1 MKPIKTWA
9 QYYVDLM
16 TKLGIVRFSMLLA
29 TCIIFLAIFI
39 QVGVTLFLRGNVESV
54 DLVRSIFFGLLVT
67 PWAVYFLSVV
77 VDQLEDSRQR
87 LSRLVQRLQ
96 QMRERDLELN
106 NELQEKIELLN
117 CQIEETH
124 KAETGRDQAIEDLE
138 AEVYQR
144 EKAQMESQERM
155 ALLRSFIDTSPDLVY
170 YRNER
175 EEFSGCNRAME
186 NLLGKQEKELIG
198 LTPYDVYPADVAEK
212 VIETDKEVFARNESQ
227 TYEQWLQYPDSRRAC
242 FELRKVPFFDRNGQR
257 LGLLGF
263 GRDITE
269 RKRYQE
275 ELEKA
280 SRDKTTFISTISHE
294 LRTPLN
300 GIVGLSR
307 ILLATKLDKA
317 QHQHMKTIHFS
328 AVTLGN
334 IFNDIIDLDKI
345 DRSRLEL
352 APEPMDFPGFLDD
365 LESLA
370 RLQAEQKGLY
380 LHFDRDGDIPDWIMA
395 DGTRLRQVL
404 WNLVGNAVKFTDEGG
419 VTIRCMADELMVG
432 EITLRFDIE
441 DTGIGIPLALQEE
454 IFALYFQ
461 VEGDKYATGTGIGLA
476 VSKQLVEAM
485 RGTIELDSE
494 PNEGSCFSITIKVP
508 RTSAPVDDP
517 VVAHLPCLS
526 VLLVEDVELNV
537 TVACALLEKLGHQV
551 TVARDGKQAFDCLAE
566 QSFDLVFLDIQ
577 LPDMTGF
584 DIAARLR
591 KEAQEQGHSLPPLV
605 ALTANVISDKQE
617 YLAKGM
623 DDAISKPLSSKAIKG
638 VLSRFFAH
646 KPRVS
651 NRDRLL
657 ASTPTP
663 PTIDPPKIALPTTIA
678 PPAVPAINNDESI
691 ILDSVFLN
699 DYVDTVGARILLS
712 SVDML
717 DDMSSDY
724 LRKLNEFVAAKAQDQ
739 IVDEAHKIKGAAG
752 SVGLK
757 RIQQLAQLIQSPE
770 HPDWWQE
777 MAGWSQQLNHDLP
790 GDLAVL
796 RQWLESRV

>member
-29 TCIIFLAIFI
+29 ACIILLAIFI
-39 QVGVTLFLRGNVESV
+39 QVGVTLFLRGSVESV
-54 DLVRSIFFGLLVT
+54 DMVRSIFFGLLIT

-96 QMRERDLELN
+96 QMRDRDQELN
-106 NELQEKIELLN
+106 TELQEKVELLN
-117 CQIEETH
+117 RQIEETR
-124 KAETGRDQAIEDLE
+124 KAQAARQQAIEDLE
-138 AEVYQR
+138 NEVFQR
-144 EKAQMESQERM
+144 EKAQMESQERS

-170 YRNER
+170 YRNEL
-175 EEFSGCNRAME
+175 EEFSGCNTAME
-186 NLLGKQEKELIG
+186 NLLGRQEKELIG
-198 LTPYDVYPADVAEK
+198 LTPYDVYPADVADK
-212 VIETDKEVFARNESQ
+212 VVETDKEVFARNESQ
-227 TYEQWLQYPDSRRAC
+227 TYEQWLQYPDGRRAC
-242 FELRKVPFFDRNGQR
+242 FELRKVPFFDRDGKR

-269 RKRYQE
+269 RKRYQN

-307 ILLATKLDKA
+307 ILLATELSA
-317 QHQHMKTIHFS
+317 EQRQHLKTIHFS

-334 IFNDIIDLDKI
+334 IFNDIIDLDKL
-345 DRSRLEL
+345 DRRRLEL

-380 LHFDRDGDIPDWIMA
+380 LHFDRDGDIPEWILA

-404 WNLVGNAVKFTDEGG
+404 WNLVGNAVKFTDDGG
-419 VTIRCMADELMVG
+419 VTIRCMADELTPG
-432 EITLRFDIE
+432 EVTLRFDIE
-441 DTGIGIPLALQEE
+441 DTGIGIPSALQQK

-461 VEGDKYATGTGIGLA
+461 IEGNKHATGTGIGLA
-476 VSKQLVEAM
+476 VSQQLVDAM
-485 RGTIELDSE
+485 HGSIELDSE
-494 PNEGSCFSITIKVP
+494 PGEGSCFSITITVP
-508 RTSAPVDDP
+508 TTQAPKDDP
-517 VVAHLPCLS
+517 VLAHLPCLS

-537 TVACALLEKLGHQV
+537 TVACALLEKLGHRV
-551 TVARDGKQAFDCLAE
+551 SVARDGGEAFALLA
-566 QSFDLVFLDIQ
+566 QQTFDLVFLDIQ

-584 DIAARLR
+584 DIAGRLR
-591 KEAQEQGHSLPPLV
+591 QEAEEQGTVLPPLV
-605 ALTANVISDKQE
+605 ALTANVISDKQK
-617 YLAKGM
+617 YLAGGM

-638 VLSRFFAH
+638 VLARFFGHQQPFGKA
-646 KPRVS
+646 V
-651 NRDRLL
+651 
-657 ASTPTP
+657 
-663 PTIDPPKIALPTTIA
+663 LPA
-678 PPAVPAINNDESI
+678 PEVAKSESDV
-691 ILDSVFLN
+691 ILDTVFLQ
-699 DYVDTVGARILLS
+699 DYVDTVGAKALLS

-717 DDMSSDY
+717 GTMAGDY
-724 LRKLNEFVAAKAQDQ
+724 LSRLKGFTAERRQQD
-739 IVDEAHKIKGAAG
+739 IVEEAHKIKGAAG

-757 RIQQLAQLIQSPE
+757 RVQLLAQQIQSPDL
-770 HPDWWQE
+770 PDWWE
-777 MAGWSQQLNHDLP
+777 QLDHRVSELERLLEP
-790 GDLAVL
+790 DLAEL
-796 RQWLESRV
+796 RHWLESRL

>member
-29 TCIIFLAIFI
+29 ACMILLAIFI
-39 QVGVTLFLRGNVESV
+39 QIGVTLFLRGNIEAI
-54 DLVRSIFFGLLVT
+54 DMVRSIFFGLLVT

-106 NELQEKIELLN
+106 NQLKEKVGLLN
-117 CQIEETH
+117 RQIEETH
-124 KAETGRDQAIEDLE
+124 KAEAARQQAIEDLE
-138 AEVYQR
+138 LEVVQR
-144 EKAQMESQERM
+144 ERAQMESQERS

-175 EEFSGCNRAME
+175 EELSGCNRAME
-186 NLLGKQEKELIG
+186 DLLGKPEQELIG
-198 LTPYDVYPADVAEK
+198 LTPFDVYSADVAEK
-212 VIETDKEVFARNESQ
+212 VIETDKEVFARNETQ
-227 TYEQWLQYPDSRRAC
+227 TYEQWLEYPDGRKAC
-242 FELRKVPFFDRNGQR
+242 FELRKVPFFDRNGKR
-257 LGLLGF
+257 LGLLGY

-275 ELEKA
+275 ELEQA

-307 ILLATKLDKA
+307 ILLATKLDTE
-317 QHQHMKTIHFS
+317 QYQHMKTIHFS

-334 IFNDIIDLDKI
+334 IFNDIIDLDKV

-352 APEPMDFPGFLDD
+352 APEAMDFPSFLDD

-380 LHFDRDGDIPDWIMA
+380 LHFDRDGDIPDWIWA

-419 VTIRCMADELMVG
+419 VTIRCMADELAPG

-441 DTGIGIPLALQEE
+441 DTGIGIPLALQDK

-461 VEGDKYATGTGIGLA
+461 VEGDKFATGTGIGLA
-476 VSKQLVEAM
+476 VSQQLVSAM
-485 RGTIELDSE
+485 KGDIELYSE
-494 PNEGSCFSITIKVP
+494 EGEGACFSITITVP
-508 RTSAPVDDP
+508 RTKPPVDDP
-517 VVAHLPCLS
+517 MVAHLPMLS

-551 TVARDGKQAFDCLAE
+551 TVARDGREALALLVE
-566 QSFDLVFLDIQ
+566 HRFDLVFLDIQ

-584 DIAARLR
+584 DIAAHLR
-591 KEAQEQGHSLPPLV
+591 QEAKEQQSTLPPLV
-605 ALTANVISDKQE
+605 ALTANVIRDKQE

-638 VLSRFFAH
+638 VLARFFAH
-646 KPRVS
+646 LPAAEETLIKPVLATSELTKPLVTEVS
-651 NRDRLL
+651 TNADVEL
-657 ASTPTP
+657 TPQ
-663 PTIDPPKIALPTTIA
+663 
-678 PPAVPAINNDESI
+678 EEEQ
-691 ILDSVFLN
+691 ILDTVFLN
-699 DYVDTVGARILLS
+699 DYVETVGAAILLS

-717 DDMSSDY
+717 EEMATGY
-724 LRKLNEFVAAKAQDQ
+724 LSQLNTFIDHQAYEEV
-739 IVDEAHKIKGAAG
+739 VEEAHKIKGAAG

-757 RIQQLAQLIQSPE
+757 RAQQLAQQIQSPDLPQWKQ
-770 HPDWWQE
+770 HLADW
-777 MAGWSQQLNHDLP
+777 AVDLNHYLPQDLK
-790 GDLAVL
+790 VL
-796 RQWLESRV
+796 RHWLEQRLSY

>member
-29 TCIIFLAIFI
+29 ACIILLAIFV
-39 QVGVTLFLRGNVESV
+39 QVGVTLFVRGTVESI

-106 NELQEKIELLN
+106 GELQEKIQLLN
-117 CQIEETH
+117 RQIEETH
-124 KAETGRDQAIEDLE
+124 KAEIARQQAIEDLE
-138 AEVYQR
+138 SEVFQR
-144 EKAQMESQERM
+144 EKAQMESQERS

-170 YRNER
+170 YRNEL

-186 NLLGKQEKELIG
+186 NLLGRQEKELIG
-198 LTPYDVYPADVAEK
+198 LTPHDVYPEDVAEK
-212 VIETDKEVFARNESQ
+212 VVETDKEVFARNESQ
-227 TYEQWLQYPDSRRAC
+227 TYEQWLQYPDGRRAC
-242 FELRKVPFFDRNGQR
+242 FELRKVPFFDRDGKR

-307 ILLATKLDKA
+307 ILLATELSTEQR
-317 QHQHMKTIHFS
+317 QHLKTIHFS

-334 IFNDIIDLDKI
+334 IFNDIIDLDKL

-352 APEPMDFPGFLDD
+352 APEPMDLHSFLDD
-365 LESLA
+365 LESLT

-380 LHFDRDGDIPDWIMA
+380 LHFDRDGDMPEWIMA

-404 WNLVGNAVKFTDEGG
+404 WNLVGNAVKFTDDGG
-419 VTIRCMADELMVG
+419 VTIRCMADELVPG

-441 DTGIGIPLALQEE
+441 DTGIGIPVELQQK

-461 VEGDKYATGTGIGLA
+461 VEGKKHATGTGIGLA
-476 VSKQLVEAM
+476 VSQQLVDAM
-485 RGTIELDSE
+485 HGTIELDSE
-494 PNEGSCFSITIKVP
+494 PGEGSCFTITITVP
-508 RTSAPVDDP
+508 RAQAPVDDP
-517 VVAHLPCLS
+517 VLARLPRLS
-526 VLLVEDVELNV
+526 VLLVEDVELNI
-537 TVACALLEKLGHQV
+537 TVACALLEKLGHSV
-551 TVARDGKQAFDCLAE
+551 TVARDGGEAFALLAGRAFDLI
-566 QSFDLVFLDIQ
+566 FLDIQ

-584 DIAARLR
+584 DIVARLR
-591 KEAQEQGHSLPPLV
+591 DEARTNGNALPPLV
-605 ALTANVISDKQE
+605 ALTANLISDKQQ

-638 VLSRFFAH
+638 VLARFFGH
-646 KPRVS
+646 GP
-651 NRDRLL
+651 
-657 ASTPTP
+657 
-663 PTIDPPKIALPTTIA
+663 
-678 PPAVPAINNDESI
+678 VPAGRERGEAGEPDAV
-691 ILDSVFLN
+691 LDLVFLE
-699 DYVDTVGARILLS
+699 DYVDTVGAAALLS
-712 SVDML
+712 SVELLETMAG
-717 DDMSSDY
+717 DY
-724 LRKLNEFVAAKAQDQ
+724 LARLNDFMAAGRQAD

-757 RIQQLAQLIQSPE
+757 FVQQLAQKIQSPE
-770 HPDWWQE
+770 LPAWREQVE
-777 MAGWSQQLNHDLP
+777 GWVHTLNARLPADL
-790 GDLAVL
+790 DIL
-796 RQWLESRV
+796 RHWLESRT

>member
-16 TKLGIVRFSMLLA
+16 TKLGIVRFSVLLA
-29 TCIIFLAIFI
+29 ACIILLAVFI
-39 QVGVTLFLRGNVESV
+39 QVAVTLFLKGTVESV

-106 NELQEKIELLN
+106 NELQEKILLLN
-117 CQIEETH
+117 RQIEETN
-124 KAETGRDQAIEDLE
+124 KAEAARQQAIEDME
-138 AEVYQR
+138 NEVYQR
-144 EKAQMESQERM
+144 ERAQVELQERS

-170 YRNER
+170 YRNEQ

-186 NLLGKQEKELIG
+186 NLLGREERELIG
-198 LTPYDVYPADVAEK
+198 LTPYDVYPEDVAKK
-212 VIETDKEVFARNESQ
+212 VVETDKVIFARNESQ
-227 TYEQWLQYPDSRRAC
+227 TYEQWLVYPDGRPAC
-242 FELRKVPFFDRNGQR
+242 FELRKVPFFDRSGKR

-269 RKRYQE
+269 RKQYQE

-307 ILLATKLDKA
+307 ILLASELSQEQR
-317 QHQHMKTIHFS
+317 QHLKTIHFS

-334 IFNDIIDLDKI
+334 IFNDIIDMDKL

-380 LHFDRDGDIPDWIMA
+380 LHFDRDGDMPEWILA

-419 VTIRCMADELMVG
+419 VTIRCMADELEPG
-432 EITLRFDIE
+432 EVTLRFDIE
-441 DTGIGIPLALQEE
+441 DTGIGIPVELQQK
-454 IFALYFQ
+454 IFGLYFQ
-461 VEGDKYATGTGIGLA
+461 VEGKKHATGTGIGLA
-476 VSKQLVEAM
+476 VSQQLVEAM
-485 RGTIELDSE
+485 HGTIELDSE
-494 PNEGSCFSITIKVP
+494 PDEGSCFSITISVP
-508 RTSAPVDDP
+508 LAQAPVDDP
-517 VVAHLPCLS
+517 CLAGIPSLS
-526 VLLVEDVELNV
+526 VLLVEDVELNI
-537 TVACALLEKLGHQV
+537 TVACALLEKLGHRV
-551 TVARDGKQAFDCLAE
+551 TVARDGAEAFAFLAG
-566 QSFDLVFLDIQ
+566 QRFDLIFLDIQ

-591 KEAQEQGHSLPPLV
+591 SEATEPLPPVV
-605 ALTANVISDKQE
+605 ALTANVISDKGE

-623 DDAISKPLSSKAIKG
+623 DDAISKPLSSKALKAC
-638 VLSRFFAH
+638 LARFFGH
-646 KPRVS
+646 KQW
-651 NRDRLL
+651 L
-657 ASTPTP
+657 A
-663 PTIDPPKIALPTTIA
+663 
-678 PPAVPAINNDESI
+678 PAATETAGGEV
-691 ILDSVFLN
+691 LDLAFLN
-699 DYVDTVGARILLS
+699 DYAETVGAAVLLS
-712 SVDML
+712 SVTL
-717 DDMSSDY
+717 FEQMSGDY
-724 LRKLNEFVAAKAQDQ
+724 LARLDAFMAEREQDG

-752 SVGLK
+752 SIGLR
-757 RIQQLAQLIQSPE
+757 RIQQLAQQIQSPE
-770 HPDWWQE
+770 LPAWWEQVEGWIQSMKTQLPPD
-777 MAGWSQQLNHDLP
+777 L
-790 GDLAVL
+790 LAL
-796 RQWLESRV
+796 RQWLESKE

>member
-29 TCIIFLAIFI
+29 ACIILLAIFI
-39 QVGVTLFLRGNVESV
+39 QVGVTLFLRGSVESI

-106 NELQEKIELLN
+106 NELQEKIQLLN
-117 CQIEETH
+117 RQIEETH
-124 KAETGRDQAIEDLE
+124 KAEAARQQAIEDLE

-144 EKAQMESQERM
+144 EKAQMESQERS

-170 YRNER
+170 YRNEL

-186 NLLGKQEKELIG
+186 SLLGRQEKELIG
-198 LTPYDVYPADVAEK
+198 LTPHDVYPEDVAEK
-212 VIETDKEVFARNESQ
+212 VVETDKEVFARNESQ
-227 TYEQWLQYPDSRRAC
+227 TYEQWLQYPDGRRAC
-242 FELRKVPFFDRNGQR
+242 FELRKVPFFDRNGKR

-307 ILLATKLDKA
+307 ILLATELSPEQR
-317 QHQHMKTIHFS
+317 QHLKTIHFS

-334 IFNDIIDLDKI
+334 IFNDIIDLDKL

-380 LHFDRDGDIPDWIMA
+380 LHFDRDGDMPEWILA

-404 WNLVGNAVKFTDEGG
+404 WNLVGNAVKFTDDGG
-419 VTIRCMADELMVG
+419 VTIRCMADELTPGQV
-432 EITLRFDIE
+432 TLRFDIE
-441 DTGIGIPLALQEE
+441 DTGIGIPAELQQK

-461 VEGDKYATGTGIGLA
+461 IEGKKHATGTGIGLA
-476 VSKQLVEAM
+476 VSQQLVDAM
-485 RGTIELDSE
+485 HGTIELDSE
-494 PNEGSCFSITIKVP
+494 PGEGSCFSVTIVVP
-508 RTSAPVDDP
+508 RAQAPVDDP
-517 VVAHLPCLS
+517 ALSQLPSLS
-526 VLLVEDVELNV
+526 VLLVEDVELNI
-537 TVACALLEKLGHQV
+537 TVARALLEKLGHRV
-551 TVARDGKQAFDCLAE
+551 TVARDGAEAFTLLSGRA
-566 QSFDLVFLDIQ
+566 FDLVFLDIQ

-584 DIAARLR
+584 DIAVRLR
-591 KEAQEQGHSLPPLV
+591 EEAKAKGGALPPLV
-605 ALTANVISDKQE
+605 ALTANVISDKQQ
-617 YLAKGM
+617 YLAGGM

-638 VLSRFFAH
+638 VLARFFAH
-646 KPRVS
+646 RPQP
-651 NRDRLL
+651 L
-657 ASTPTP
+657 APV
-663 PTIDPPKIALPTTIA
+663 
-678 PPAVPAINNDESI
+678 PPAPEPVDDGV
-691 ILDSVFLN
+691 LDRMFLD
-699 DYVDTVGARILLS
+699 DYVETVGAMALLS
-712 SVDML
+712 SVELLEQMADG
-717 DDMSSDY
+717 Y
-724 LRKLNEFVAAKAQDQ
+724 LARLNQFMVQRQQEG

-757 RIQQLAQLIQSPE
+757 RIQLLAQRIQSPE
-770 HPDWWQE
+770 LPDWWEQVE
-777 MAGWSQQLNHDLP
+777 AWIVELNRRLP
-790 GDLAVL
+790 SDLATL
-796 RQWLESRV
+796 RHWLESRA